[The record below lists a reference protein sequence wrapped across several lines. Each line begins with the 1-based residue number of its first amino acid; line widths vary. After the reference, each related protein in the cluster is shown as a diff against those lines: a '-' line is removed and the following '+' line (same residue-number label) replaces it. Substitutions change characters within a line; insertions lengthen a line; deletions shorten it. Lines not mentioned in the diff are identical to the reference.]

1 MSCACLANAPP
12 LSSQVK
18 SSSFGKSHMDYVI
31 PCLGRDSVPSNPFL
45 NRTMKGTGI
54 LKDNSRASIR
64 ILEPRESWKMEKHL
78 MVSDRHV
85 PKRRDYPIENSTI
98 N

>member
-1 MSCACLANAPP
+1 
-12 LSSQVK
+12 
-18 SSSFGKSHMDYVI
+18 
-31 PCLGRDSVPSNPFL
+31 
-45 NRTMKGTGI
+45 MKGTGM

>member
-1 MSCACLANAPP
+1 MFGKCSPTELH
-12 LSSQVK
+12 SQMK

-45 NRTMKGTGI
+45 NRIMKGTGM

-64 ILEPRESWKMEKHL
+64 ILEPRKSWKMEKHL

-85 PKRRDYPIENSTI
+85 PKRREDPIENSTI